1 MTQYTLLPLPM
12 GREAD
17 FALNLGPDAPAALL
31 RQGKT
36 VFLQR
41 RTDLLDGDVGLFYS
55 TRGMVFRQ
63 FCQDSAGNV
72 YLFSLDRSRAEDDR
86 MIPADGEMPVCYG
99 RVVLSHP
106 LPLPMD

>member
-1 MTQYTLLPLPM
+1 MAEYTLLPLQT
-12 GREAD
+12 GQEAD
-17 FALNLGPDAPAALL
+17 FALTLGPDAPAAL
-31 RQGKT
+31 RKEGKI

-72 YLFSLDRSRAEDDR
+72 YLFSLDRDRPGDDR
-86 MIPADGEMPVCYG
+86 MIPPGGEMPVCYG
-99 RVVLSHP
+99 RVVLASP